1 MDAERAQGSQV
12 FRRLLN
18 GYRTCRDGYPSA
30 STSA

>member
-1 MDAERAQGSQV
+1 MDAERAEVFQV

-18 GYRTCRDGYPSA
+18 GYRTSRDGYPSA